1 MIQNL
6 LMLAQEESS
15 EPSAVFNLRN
25 GVLVLVII
33 VLLVGYKIYKNKTMS

>member
-6 LMLAQEESS
+6 LMLAQDSS
-15 EPSAVFNLRN
+15 EPHPLFNLRN
-25 GVLVLVII
+25 GILTLAII